1 MALLNAVPP
10 LPPYMPSIPLY
21 TSQALVPGQVYT
33 RHDLRDRFNIVD
45 KTLDTGVFKPRG
57 TRSVWL
63 FVTEE
68 KEQDQTQY
76 QDQLDGN
83 MLQWQGQMSGRTDKL
98 ILTHQAEGSE
108 LLVFYRKNKAEHPGA
123 GFRYLSRFVYESH
136 HSSHPTSFIL
146 IAESKS

>member
-1 MALLNAVPP
+1 M
-10 LPPYMPSIPLY
+10 Y
-21 TSQALVPGQVYT
+21 TSLDLIPQQVYT
-33 RHDLRDRFNIVD
+33 RQDLRDKFNIID

-83 MLQWQGQMSGRTDKL
+83 KLRWQGQMSGRTDKL
-98 ILTHQAEGSE
+98 ILTHQAEDTE
-108 LLVFYRKNKAEHPGA
+108 LLVFYRKSKAEHPGA
-123 GFRYLSRFVYESH
+123 GFRYLGRFLYESH
-136 HSSHPTSFIL
+136 HASYPTSFVL
-146 IAESKS
+146 VAESE